1 LRQGITNRLC
11 GHALTAPLIWIKGG
25 AGWHF
30 YHDIENDGNTHCC
43 DGREDVTKEKTMSI
57 GEICNRE
64 VVFVNRDTAV
74 QAAAKLMRHYHVGS
88 LVAVDDVAGKRM
100 PVGILTDR
108 DIVMEVDAMELDP
121 KVMTVGDIMSSELIT
136 VPESQGVLETMEVM
150 RFKGVRRLPVVGGDG
165 QLVGIVTIDDLLEVL
180 AEELTDLTRIVS
192 KEQTREMQSR
202 K

>member
-1 LRQGITNRLC
+1 
-11 GHALTAPLIWIKGG
+11 
-25 AGWHF
+25 
-30 YHDIENDGNTHCC
+30 
-43 DGREDVTKEKTMSI
+43 MSI

-88 LVAVDDVAGKRM
+88 LVAVDEVAGKRV

-121 KVMTVGDIMSSELIT
+121 KVITVGDIMSSELIT

-180 AEELTDLTRIVS
+180 AEQLTDLTRIVS
-192 KEQTREMQSR
+192 KEQTHEMQSR

>member
-1 LRQGITNRLC
+1 MMVLNITRLDTA
-11 GHALTAPLIWIKGG
+11 ALG
-25 AGWHF
+25 
-30 YHDIENDGNTHCC
+30 
-43 DGREDVTKEKTMSI
+43 VSKEKSMSI

-64 VVFVNRDTAV
+64 VVFVNRDTSV

-88 LVAVDDVAGKRM
+88 LVAADDVAGKRM

-121 KVMTVGDIMSSELIT
+121 KVITVGDIMSSELIT

-180 AEELTDLTRIVS
+180 AEQLTDLTRIVS
-192 KEQTREMQSR
+192 KEQTHEMQSR